1 MGKGRWQQYAAN
13 CNHMEPQGQQP
24 EPETQHELSEPC
36 ALKGARTVHRGGK
49 CREAPTYLNLGFIGP
64 KSEAE
69 AIKQQLKMFL
79 REELKLELS
88 EEKTLITHAR
98 SEAAKFLGYEITR
111 MHNDEQ
117 RTKRRTNGGS
127 ETMCR
132 SVNAQ
137 IELRVPKDVIE
148 AKSQRYYGQ
157 EKKAKH
163 RAELLDN
170 EDYTIV
176 LTYQLEYRGIA
187 NYYQLAH
194 NMFHLSKLKRI
205 MEISLTKTLAAKYKL
220 PVVKVY
226 EKYGATL
233 MVQGKKYK
241 VLQASVPREGK
252 SPLVATWGGIPLKR
266 NMKATLEERPSRL
279 YGSRTELVQRL
290 LAEFCELCGSE
301 KDVEVHHVR
310 AMRKLHEYP
319 GRSKP
324 EWVKRMIALQRKT
337 LVLCKRCHEATEHG
351 LPITWTLIT
360 LKEVKARRKA
370 RMTAIL
376 ESRMQ

>member
-1 MGKGRWQQYAAN
+1 
-13 CNHMEPQGQQP
+13 
-24 EPETQHELSEPC
+24 
-36 ALKGARTVHRGGK
+36 
-49 CREAPTYLNLGFIGP
+49 
-64 KSEAE
+64 
-69 AIKQQLKMFL
+69 
-79 REELKLELS
+79 
-88 EEKTLITHAR
+88 
-98 SEAAKFLGYEITR
+98 
-111 MHNDEQ
+111 
-117 RTKRRTNGGS
+117 
-127 ETMCR
+127 MCR
-132 SVNAQ
+132 SVNQQ
-137 IELRVPKDVIE
+137 IGLHVPKDVIE

-157 EKKAKH
+157 EKKANH
-163 RAELLDN
+163 RAELLNDS
-170 EDYTIV
+170 DYAIV
-176 LTYQLEYRGIA
+176 TAYQLEYRGIA

-194 NMFHLSKLKRI
+194 NRFHLRKVKRI

-226 EKYGATL
+226 KKYGATL
-233 MVQGKKYK
+233 MVEGKKYK
-241 VLQASVPREGK
+241 VLQANVPREGK
-252 SPLVATWGGIPLKR
+252 SPKVTTWGGIPLKR
-266 NMKATLEERPSRL
+266 NRKATLEERPSRL
-279 YGSRTELVQRL
+279 YGNRTELVQRL

-351 LPITWTLIT
+351 LPITWTLMT

-370 RMTAIL
+370 RMTAML

>member
-1 MGKGRWQQYAAN
+1 
-13 CNHMEPQGQQP
+13 
-24 EPETQHELSEPC
+24 
-36 ALKGARTVHRGGK
+36 
-49 CREAPTYLNLGFIGP
+49 
-64 KSEAE
+64 
-69 AIKQQLKMFL
+69 
-79 REELKLELS
+79 
-88 EEKTLITHAR
+88 
-98 SEAAKFLGYEITR
+98 
-111 MHNDEQ
+111 
-117 RTKRRTNGGS
+117 
-127 ETMCR
+127 MCR

-137 IELRVPKDVIE
+137 IGLRVPKDVIE
-148 AKSQRYYGQ
+148 AKCQRYYGR

-163 RAELLDN
+163 RAELLEN

-194 NMFHLSKLKRI
+194 NMFHLKELKWI

-220 PVVKVY
+220 PVGKVY
-226 EKYGATL
+226 EKYGTTL

-279 YGSRTELVQRL
+279 YDNQTELVQRL
-290 LAEFCELCGSE
+290 LAERCELCGST
-301 KDVEVHHVR
+301 KDVEVHHVQ

-324 EWVKRMIALQRKT
+324 EWVKRMIALRRKT
-337 LVLCKRCHEATEHG
+337 LILCKRCHEAVEHG

-370 RMTAIL
+370 RMTTIL
-376 ESRMQ
+376 ESRMR